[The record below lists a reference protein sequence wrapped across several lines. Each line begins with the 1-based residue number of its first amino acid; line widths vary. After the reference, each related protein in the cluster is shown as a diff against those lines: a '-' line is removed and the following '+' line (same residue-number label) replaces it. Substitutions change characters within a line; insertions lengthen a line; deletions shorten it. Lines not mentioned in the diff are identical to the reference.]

1 MLEMKFIHLVSALD
15 KRLQG
20 KQITMDEADLLLDAT
35 LGGAWNIAF
44 PNAEVAAGY
53 RAKMINAFETA
64 AQGLRKA
71 GG

>member
-1 MLEMKFIHLVSALD
+1 MLDLKLVHIVSALD

-20 KQITMDEADLLLDAT
+20 KQITMDEADLLLDAA

-44 PNAEVAAGY
+44 PNAETSAGY
-53 RAKMINAFETA
+53 RAKMINVLETA
-64 AQGLRKA
+64 AQALRKA